1 MLLEDRSHALVT
13 AALLLFLLC
22 LPSVCAAKVYVVAV
36 GISDYPGTRN
46 DLLLPA
52 EDAKTVKWLYEKN
65 SASGSV
71 LLVNSQATAQN
82 IIDAMLSL
90 FANAG
95 ANDIVVLFFSGHGVK
110 GSFCA
115 YDSFLSYTRIIK
127 AMSKS
132 KSRNKIIFADACFA
146 GKMRGTGGGADD
158 ETTVKDARVMLFLS
172 SRSNE
177 KSMERKSMSNG
188 LFTTYLVRGLRGR
201 ADINRDRIITA
212 RELYEYVRKRVAEVS
227 GDRQH
232 PVMWGRFPDT
242 MPVMVW

>member
-1 MLLEDRSHALVT
+1 MYSARVLLT
-13 AALLLFLLC
+13 AALLLLLLC
-22 LPSVCAAKVYVVAV
+22 LPSVCTAKVYLVAA

-46 DLLLPA
+46 DLRLPA
-52 EDAKTVKWLYEKN
+52 EDAKTVEWLYGKN
-65 SASGSV
+65 SVSGSV

-115 YDSFLSYTRIIK
+115 YDSFLSYTRIINAMAKCK
-127 AMSKS
+127 ATK
-132 KSRNKIIFADACFA
+132 KIIFADACFA
-146 GKMRGTGGGADD
+146 GKMRGAGGGDDD
-158 ETTVKDARVMLFLS
+158 EGAAKNADVMLFLS

-201 ADINRDRIITA
+201 ADVNRDRTITA
-212 RELYEYVRKRVAEVS
+212 KELYEYVHKRVTEAS
-227 GDRQH
+227 GNRQH

-242 MPVMVW
+242 MPVMTW